1 MSDGM
6 TQAKT
11 QEKAEPKRKRR
22 RWKGSHKQ
30 VSMPVAM
37 RTVGLDEV
45 EVAYQLDQVVTDAVE
60 SENEKLLFDILRE
73 CAKLLDAYPAG
84 EEVAPVVPQII
95 MDIPR
100 PLRETITPGNPEV
113 HEPLKTVN

>member
-1 MSDGM
+1 
-6 TQAKT
+6 
-11 QEKAEPKRKRR
+11 
-22 RWKGSHKQ
+22 
-30 VSMPVAM
+30 
-37 RTVGLDEV
+37 
-45 EVAYQLDQVVTDAVE
+45 VE